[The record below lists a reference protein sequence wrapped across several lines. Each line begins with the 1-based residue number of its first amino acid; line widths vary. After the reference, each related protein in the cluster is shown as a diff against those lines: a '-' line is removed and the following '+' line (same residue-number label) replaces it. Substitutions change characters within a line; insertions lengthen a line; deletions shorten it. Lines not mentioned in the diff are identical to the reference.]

1 MKVSVNAILALLI
14 IALVG
19 FEFWQYRQLEA
30 QKEGLEQ
37 QLLALQIRVDELDKE
52 LARRE
57 SEEQAS
63 GLGTILEE
71 ANKALVDGW
80 SVMVDA
86 VEKELQRAQKEL
98 EERRHEGA
106 QKPAEA
112 PQSDYGPGAL

>member
-1 MKVSVNAILALLI
+1 MKVSSNAILAVLI

-19 FEFWQYRQLEA
+19 FEFWQYRQLQS

-37 QLLALQIRVDELDKE
+37 QVLALQLRVDELSE
-52 LARRE
+52 QLAERDRK
-57 SEEQAS
+57 EQAS
-63 GLGTILEE
+63 GLGSILEE

-98 EERRHEGA
+98 EERRQEGA

-112 PQSDYGPGAL
+112 PQGDYGPGAL